1 MKNGTVYPVQQSE
14 IFILYTVWFVSCS
27 EDELVD
33 VTVSEVLPFEVT
45 DSRYWQPLL
54 LHVGRDT

>member
-14 IFILYTVWFVSCS
+14 IFILYIVWFVSCS